1 MIHVVQLFGGLFGLT
16 MVWCVFKLIEI
27 REQKRIAKDI
37 EEVRKQYNK

>member
-1 MIHVVQLFGGLFGLT
+1 MIHAVQLFGGLFGLT

-27 REQKRIAKDI
+27 REHRKQIKDI